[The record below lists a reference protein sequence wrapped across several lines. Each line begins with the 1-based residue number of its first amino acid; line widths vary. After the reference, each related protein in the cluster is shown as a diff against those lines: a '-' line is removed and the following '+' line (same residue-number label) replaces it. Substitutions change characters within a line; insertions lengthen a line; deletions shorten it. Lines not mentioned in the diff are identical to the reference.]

1 MCMGVEL
8 SLDNTGMTL
17 AVRLIPTWVLE
28 LHLFL
33 STCTASY
40 NMVSAH
46 QKGTEPSWM
55 GDAQYTQPIVSYESQ
70 CWLLW
75 EWQLPQQGWYA

>member
-1 MCMGVEL
+1 MHGGRPEPRQHGV
-8 SLDNTGMTL
+8 TL

-33 STCTASY
+33 LTCAASY

-46 QKGTEPSWM
+46 QKGTEPFWV
-55 GDAQYTQPIVSYESQ
+55 GAAQYTNPTQ
-70 CWLLW
+70 C
-75 EWQLPQQGWYA
+75 